1 MIFTY
6 LLLFPIFS
14 QRFVDRLSH
23 ILKDEVIFYPI
34 EICCENQKKDF
45 YAAKI
50 LNYMDVI
57 DHQQT
62 ELQAQND
69 DSSLFSI
76 PPIIANRCL
85 KDFYIARDTKDTYE
99 WFISEKLKKYSL
111 SRKNSL

>member
-1 MIFTY
+1 MKYTKLKGIAQEGLTKKDLDKCDFLRTFCC
-6 LLLFPIFS
+6 FPIFS

-62 ELQAQND
+62 ELQAQMMIAAYF
-69 DSSLFSI
+69 LFR
-76 PPIIANRCL
+76 PL
-85 KDFYIARDTKDTYE
+85 
-99 WFISEKLKKYSL
+99 
-111 SRKNSL
+111 